1 MSFDSSLVNSELGK
15 DDKCVTCNKDVTP
28 RLPAVILYPNLG
40 CPLVLAPGQTR
51 ASIVIGVSAADATRF
66 AVNTETGIAQAA
78 HPYIDRHLRLYG
90 IDRKET
96 DVDTS
101 QGNLFGDGRSYET
114 ARTAVTTRWIDFF
127 DAHRAT
133 ICSNGMAFSISAAA
147 VQFYREFQGGKLFEI
162 DIDLSVAPFS
172 KIGSGAFHSFAWM
185 VELTEAEKKAWPGNI
200 KPKAAHYQDLLINR
214 FLTDLPGGRGKPLG
228 TLHEFDVNAVRGA
241 RMDAPS
247 AASPALQAWHPV
259 IRATAQTLQLGHLSD
274 VHVSV
279 RHDALARS
287 PAALIED
294 ADGPDAGKLAQKY
307 AGDTLC
313 NAFSHLKTLFET
325 IGASKKPDT
334 ALLLTGDLIDFNRN
348 IDPRRTGETI
358 GAQWKAFNILSNIH
372 DSTLYPRWQDDM
384 LVFSLV
390 RHAYTHLKLPVFIT
404 TGNHE
409 AYEMP
414 YGISPRMGKW
424 GMALGAMEVAG
435 RSDSAL
441 NAHRQKFEEAS
452 AYASLKANAG
462 IAADHNLTLY
472 EATLAYGP
480 TYGQLYTGLNFNPV
494 NFDWFGA
501 LFNPLGDFVLGLGGK
516 AGAKDAKQ
524 LVAGLAWGGEENFQ
538 NMDELRRPVGVDRQG
553 TMILPRAAGS
563 FSQAQKALL
572 QHAQKLKQKNG
583 APLVV
588 ASHFTL
594 FSYDQDKTLS
604 DPHAGMTPAD
614 DPVGNIGSDMG
625 LGPYNMGTCER
636 NLKWY
641 FDDMVLATDKPRV
654 DWHLSGHSHRAGVYQ
669 AARAAGSARVNVR
682 SAKDPGLHKAQT
694 HDGKTTHFVV
704 SSCGGPIGYQNLDDE
719 LKGWTLRP
727 PAGSVVDTDKK
738 SIRQIASAQGTGRP
752 RLCVAL
758 DYLHVLW
765 PNDPPLSF
773 RWHPRAGLVSKTRS
787 ANVTMVMSEVLR
799 KLDCVGAVKVWV
811 FEGAKDGEKQLVTT
825 WHCLTPALLIGA
837 KGESALTFSAEQLEV
852 LARCMVRSRSPA
864 DQVNSIGAERQRRG
878 EGRNVTERAA
888 QAFCE
893 VVLKKPP
900 IAKGQPDWSEDM
912 NVDDHWL
919 FPLDIG
925 TAANT
930 VDFMHRRGGEHGE
943 VPDWKWLYATWG
955 AAVTATGNT
964 YPDAGAIV
972 KGR

>member
-1 MSFDSSLVNSELGK
+1 MSFDSSIVNSELGK

-28 RLPAVILYPNLG
+28 RLAAVILYPNLG

-66 AVNTETGIAQAA
+66 AVDAETRLAQAA

-96 DVDTS
+96 EVDTS
-101 QGNLFGDGRSYET
+101 QGNLFGDGRSYEK
-114 ARTAVTTRWIDFF
+114 ARKAVTTRWIDFF
-127 DAHRAT
+127 DAHRST
-133 ICSNGMAFSISAAA
+133 FCSNGMGFSISAAA
-147 VQFYREFQGGKLFEI
+147 MQFYKDFQGGKLFEI

-172 KIGSGAFHSFAWM
+172 QIDSGAFLSFAWM
-185 VELTEAEKKAWPGNI
+185 VELTEAEKKAWPGKT

-214 FLTDLPGGRGKPLG
+214 FLASLPKGRGKPLG
-228 TLHEFDVNAVRGA
+228 TLHEFDMTAA
-241 RMDAPS
+241 RTAHIDAPS
-247 AASPALQAWHPV
+247 AANPALQAWHPV
-259 IRATAQTLQLGHLSD
+259 IRAAAPKLQMGHLSD

-287 PAALIED
+287 PVALLED
-294 ADGPDAGKLAQKY
+294 ADGPHAGKLAQKY

-313 NAFSHLKTLFET
+313 NAFTHLKALVET

-334 ALLLTGDLIDFNRN
+334 VLLLTGDLIDFNRN
-348 IDPRRTGETI
+348 IDPRRAGETI
-358 GAQWKAFNILSNIH
+358 GEQWKAFNILSNIH

-390 RHAYTHLKLPVFIT
+390 RHAYTHLKLPVFMT

-414 YGISPRMGKW
+414 YGISPRMGQW
-424 GMALGAMEVAG
+424 GLTLGAMEIAG
-435 RSDSAL
+435 RSDQAL
-441 NAHRQKFEEAS
+441 DAHRRKLEEAS
-452 AYASLKANAG
+452 AFASKKANEG
-462 IAADHNLTLY
+462 IAADHNLTMY

-516 AGAKDAKQ
+516 AGAKDATQ
-524 LVAGLAWGGEENFQ
+524 LVVGLAWGGEENFQ
-538 NMDELRRPVGVDRQG
+538 NLDELHRPLGVDRQSI
-553 TMILPRAAGS
+553 MILPRAAGS

-588 ASHFTL
+588 ASHFTV

-604 DPHAGMTPAD
+604 NSEAGFTPAD
-614 DPVGNIGSDMG
+614 DPVGSVYSSVG

-641 FDDMVLATDKPRV
+641 FDNLVLATDKPRV

-669 AARAAGSARVNVR
+669 AVRMPGRGRVEVS
-682 SAKDPGLHKAQT
+682 SAKDPGLHPPQT

-704 SSCGGPIGYQNLDDE
+704 SSCGGPIGYQNLDNE

-727 PAGSVVDTDKK
+727 PAGSLLDTAKN
-738 SIRQIASAQGTGRP
+738 SLRQVASLQGTGRP

-758 DYLHVLW
+758 DYLHVMW
-765 PNDPPLSF
+765 PEDPPLSF
-773 RWHPRAGLVSKTRS
+773 HWQPRTGLVSKTRS
-787 ANVTMVMSEVLR
+787 PNVTLVMNAVMR
-799 KLDCVGAVKVWV
+799 KLDCVGGVKVWV
-811 FEGAKDGEKQLVTT
+811 FEGKKDGEKQLVNT
-825 WHCLTPALLIGA
+825 WHCLTPSLASSD
-837 KGESALTFSAEQLEV
+837 KGRQTLTFSAEHLTV
-852 LARCMVRSRSPA
+852 LARCMVRRKAPA
-864 DQVNSIGAERQRRG
+864 DRGDGAEKDNSRRG
-878 EGRNVTERAA
+878 EGGNVVERVA

-893 VVLKKPP
+893 IVFKKTEVP
-900 IAKGQPDWSEDM
+900 KGQPDWKKDM
-912 NVDDHWL
+912 NADDSWL

-925 TAANT
+925 TST
-930 VDFMHRRGGEHGE
+930 VDFMHRRTGEHGE

-955 AAVTATGNT
+955 KKSSKTGNK
-964 YPDAGAIV
+964 YPKALEVIRQQ
-972 KGR
+972 K